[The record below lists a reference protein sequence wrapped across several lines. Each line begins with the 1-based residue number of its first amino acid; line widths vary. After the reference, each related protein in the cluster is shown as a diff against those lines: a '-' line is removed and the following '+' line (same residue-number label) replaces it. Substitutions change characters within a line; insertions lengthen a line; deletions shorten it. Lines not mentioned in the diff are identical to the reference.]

1 MSNPSKEK
9 GTRFESDI
17 VKWLRASG
25 WDVWRMAQTGQ
36 EAQGAI
42 GGLADFAIEARNR
55 KKLELAK
62 NVDDAND
69 RARCKGAKFG
79 VTIMKRQNRPTE
91 DAYVAM
97 DLATFGEILLYL
109 YETDDSGFCAA

>member
-25 WDVWRMAQTGQ
+25 WDVWRMAQTGH
-36 EAQGAI
+36 EDQGDI

-97 DLATFGEILLYL
+97 DLATFVRLLQAL
-109 YETDDSGFCAA
+109 LQDPSPGGHG